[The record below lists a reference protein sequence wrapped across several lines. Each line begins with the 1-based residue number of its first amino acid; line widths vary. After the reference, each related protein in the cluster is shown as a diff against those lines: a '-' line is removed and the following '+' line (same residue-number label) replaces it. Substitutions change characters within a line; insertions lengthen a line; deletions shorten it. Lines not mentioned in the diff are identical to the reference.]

1 MRKNKGRGISTKILI
16 LVPVF
21 VLGVVSVISNLG
33 AVSNIRSVNKSAS
46 QIANEYMTCI
56 SSLSDIQRETQ
67 QIHRLG
73 LSHIVATDL
82 SSMIELVESIRNEQ
96 EILDGYLEQ
105 FETITAGAGDFED
118 NYQTLLNHFECR
130 EYDMA
135 DLLAYSAN
143 GKNEEA
149 YALANGAI
157 AEHSEAMLAS
167 IADMT
172 QEARTGSE
180 KAKDELSKVYSKAF
194 FTSMVTITVSIVSLL
209 AALISVFALVIR
221 PLSRTQKEITGIIE
235 DIDRREGDL
244 TKRVTIPSNM
254 EIAAVGSGINVF
266 MGKLQDIFK
275 MIISNSN
282 KMEKVV
288 NEVMNSVM
296 ASNNS
301 VSDLSALT
309 EELAAT
315 MQEMSANASVINTN
329 TDAVK
334 EEVNLIAQRTMEI
347 NGYTKEMKVHAD
359 EMENSARS
367 NMESTSVKVNE
378 ILTVLN
384 QAISDSDSVNQVNSL
399 TDDIL
404 SIARQTNMLAL
415 NASIEAARAGEAGK
429 GFAVVAAQISQLAS
443 ASQEAAN
450 RIQEINSV
458 VTSAVHNLAD
468 HANGLVDYMSDSILP
483 EFEAFVESG
492 SEYKKKASFVEE
504 VMNEFVEKT
513 DMLNEKMGDIADSIN
528 TIANAIEE
536 GVNGVSG
543 AADST
548 QGLVGEMEDITVH
561 MDENQSIA
569 ASLKQETEIFINL

>member
-118 NYQTLLNHFECR
+118 NYQTLLNHFESLKY
-130 EYDMA
+130 EMA
-135 DLLAYSAN
+135 NLLAYSAN

-359 EMENSARS
+359 DMENSARS

>member
-118 NYQTLLNHFECR
+118 NYQTLLNHFESLKY
-130 EYDMA
+130 EMA
-135 DLLAYSAN
+135 NLLAYSAN

>member
-82 SSMIELVESIRNEQ
+82 SSMIELVESIRSEQ

-118 NYQTLLNHFECR
+118 NYQTLLNHFESLKY
-130 EYDMA
+130 EMA
-135 DLLAYSAN
+135 NLLAYSAN